1 MKAEYDLR
9 GKKGVRGKYAA
20 AYKKGHTVRVLNGD
34 ALVDEKFF
42 AAIDADVHGF
52 FKDSK
57 EINKAL
63 RGIISS
69 VPERLR
75 SASKIAP
82 RQRA

>member
-1 MKAEYDLR
+1 MKKDRNDMKAQYDLS
-9 GKKGVRGKYAA
+9 GKKGVRGKYAS
-20 AYKKGHTVRVLNGD
+20 AYKKGHTVRILNGE
-34 ALVDEKFF
+34 AVVDEKFF
-42 AAIDADVHGF
+42 AAIDADVHAF

-75 SASKIAP
+75 SASK
-82 RQRA
+82 

>member
-9 GKKGVRGKYAA
+9 GKEGVRSKYAS
-20 AYKKGHTVRVLNGD
+20 AYKKGHSVRVLNGD
-34 ALVDEKFF
+34 EVVDEKFF
-42 AAIDADVHGF
+42 AAIDADVHAF

-75 SASKIAP
+75 SASK
-82 RQRA
+82 

>member
-1 MKAEYDLR
+1 MKKVKEMKAEYNLR

-34 ALVDEKFF
+34 TVVDEKFF
-42 AAIDADVHGF
+42 AAIDADVHAF

-75 SASKIAP
+75 SASK
-82 RQRA
+82 

>member
-1 MKAEYDLR
+1 MKKDRNDMKAQYDLS

-20 AYKKGHTVRVLNGD
+20 AYKKGHTVRILNGE
-34 ALVDEKFF
+34 AVVDEKFF
-42 AAIDADVHGF
+42 AAIDADVHAF

-75 SASKIAP
+75 SASK
-82 RQRA
+82 

>member
-1 MKAEYDLR
+1 MQAEYDLS

-20 AYKKGHTVRVLNGD
+20 AYKKGHTVRVLND
-34 ALVDEKFF
+34 DSVVSENSF
-42 AAIDADVHGF
+42 AAIDADVHAF

-69 VPERLR
+69 VPDRLR
-75 SASKIAP
+75 SVSK
-82 RQRA
+82 